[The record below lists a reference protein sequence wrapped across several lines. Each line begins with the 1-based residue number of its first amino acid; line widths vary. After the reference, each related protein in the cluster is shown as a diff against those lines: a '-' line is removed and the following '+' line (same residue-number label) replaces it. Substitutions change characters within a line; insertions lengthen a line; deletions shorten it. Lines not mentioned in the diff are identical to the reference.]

1 MAELSRILTAGG
13 LVAASTGL
21 VVYGMGASFAE
32 PRDFELTIGLW
43 AMILGLIAAIVGIVI
58 SKRIPEEE

>member
-1 MAELSRILTAGG
+1 MAEISRILTAGG

-32 PRDFELTIGLW
+32 PRDFELTVGLW
-43 AMILGLIAAIVGIVI
+43 LMIVGAIVAVVGIVM
-58 SKRIPEEE
+58 SKRIAEED

>member
-1 MAELSRILTAGG
+1 MAEISRILTAGG
-13 LVAASTGL
+13 LVVASTGL

-43 AMILGLIAAIVGIVI
+43 AMILGVLAATIGIVM
-58 SKRIPEEE
+58 SKRIVEDE